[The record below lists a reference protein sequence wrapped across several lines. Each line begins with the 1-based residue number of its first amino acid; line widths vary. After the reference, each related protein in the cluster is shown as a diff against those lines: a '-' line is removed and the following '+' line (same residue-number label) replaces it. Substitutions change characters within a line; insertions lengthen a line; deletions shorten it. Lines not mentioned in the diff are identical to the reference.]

1 MYTMESFIA
10 EPVSVAADGSM
21 VPTTIV
27 ASDGFPV
34 AATRYLTRGSSEGVV
49 LIAPGAWFR
58 QCTYEKFARYLA
70 SRGLEAVTWDW
81 RGIGNSKYEAGR
93 RDRRLSMRAWAWQD
107 YEAMLLWGSK
117 RAGTR
122 PLVLVAHA
130 FGGQALGLA
139 ASAPLVRR
147 AVFVAAP
154 EVAHVPSGRLP
165 RWTRRALW
173 HAGVPM
179 LTRLFGGLPLSL
191 AGNCEDLPAGVA
203 RDLARWSR
211 SPGYF
216 GHWEGHARL
225 SIPLL
230 SYSFS
235 DDPIAP
241 SEAVEALLRRYSGAQ
256 RQHRLLRPPAG
267 SRRRDAHC
275 RFFQEGMNPGV
286 WESAADFL
294 LAST

>member
-1 MYTMESFIA
+1 ML
-10 EPVSVAADGSM
+10 EPLPAASAGSM

-27 ASDGFPV
+27 ASDGFPI
-34 AATRYLTRGSSEGVV
+34 AATRYLTSGPSEGVA

-58 QCTYEKFARYLA
+58 QCAYEQFARYLA

-81 RGIGNSKYEAGR
+81 RGMGNSRYEAGK
-93 RDRRLSMRAWAWQD
+93 RDRRLSMRAWAWND
-107 YEAMLLWGSK
+107 YEAMLTWGSK
-117 RAGTR
+117 RSGR
-122 PLVLVAHA
+122 NPLVLVAHA

-139 ASAPLVRR
+139 SSAALVQR
-147 AVFVAAP
+147 AVFVGAA
-154 EVAHVPSGRLP
+154 EVAHLPSGRLR
-165 RWTRRALW
+165 RWARSILW
-173 HAGVPM
+173 HAGVPA
-179 LTRLFGGLPLSL
+179 LTRILGGLPLSL

-211 SPGYF
+211 SPAYF
-216 GHWEGHARL
+216 GHWEGHSRL
-225 SIPLL
+225 AIPIL
-230 SYSFS
+230 SFSFS
-235 DDPIAP
+235 DDPIASP
-241 SEAVEALLRRYSGAQ
+241 EAVEALLRRYSGAE

-275 RFFQEGMNPGV
+275 RFFQEGTNPGA

>member
-130 FGGQALGLA
+130 FGGQPREHQLHPSAMEEGCHRRLLG
-139 ASAPLVRR
+139 PGMPRR
-147 AVFVAAP
+147 CLGYPA
-154 EVAHVPSGRLP
+154 
-165 RWTRRALW
+165 
-173 HAGVPM
+173 
-179 LTRLFGGLPLSL
+179 L
-191 AGNCEDLPAGVA
+191 AG
-203 RDLARWSR
+203 
-211 SPGYF
+211 
-216 GHWEGHARL
+216 
-225 SIPLL
+225 
-230 SYSFS
+230 
-235 DDPIAP
+235 
-241 SEAVEALLRRYSGAQ
+241 
-256 RQHRLLRPPAG
+256 
-267 SRRRDAHC
+267 
-275 RFFQEGMNPGV
+275 
-286 WESAADFL
+286 
-294 LAST
+294 